1 MQSDYQLIWFR
12 QDLRIHDHAA
22 LWHATQTGPTIALV
36 ILSPEQW
43 QLHDD
48 APIKIEFYLRQL
60 QHLKQEL
67 TALNIPLITVTV
79 PLWKDIVQFF
89 SDLIELVPIQHVYAN
104 IELGVNELKRDHD
117 TQTLLNQHRK
127 DLILLNDRTLFP
139 VASIRNQSN
148 LPYQVFG
155 AFKKTCYQRLQ
166 HALPQCYP
174 SPEAQPQITL
184 DFSSIIQTDID
195 ALQQHYA
202 TKLPQSCIASWKIG
216 EAYALHLLDQFMDE
230 KVINYKNERDLP
242 AQAGTSQLSAY
253 MNIGIISIRQCIQA
267 LFRQQQGDFIIQS
280 EGQQTWLDEL
290 LWREFYQH
298 ILFDFPK
305 VSKHL
310 PFKSSTQNIGWRDDP
325 IALEKWQQGQ
335 TGIPIVDAGMRQL
348 LATGWMH
355 NRVRMICAMF
365 LSKNL
370 LIDWRKGEQWFMQHL
385 IDGDLAANNGGWQWC
400 ASTGTDAAPYFR
412 IFNPVSQSQKFDP
425 QGDYIR
431 KWLPELADLDD
442 KSIHEPYAKN
452 AVKSLNYPAPIV
464 DLKTSRVRA
473 IETFKAYLHE
483 ETEMTTNPNNRK
495 TIVITKN

>member
-22 LWHATQTGPTIALV
+22 LWHATQTGPTVALV

-48 APIKIEFYLRQL
+48 APIKIDFYLRQL
-60 QHLKQEL
+60 QQLQIAL
-67 TALNIPLITVTV
+67 QSLNIPLIVQHL
-79 PLWKDIVQFF
+79 PFWKDITQLFA
-89 SDLIELVPIQHVYAN
+89 DLMQNIPIQQVYAN
-104 IELGVNELKRDHD
+104 IELGVNELKRDNEV
-117 TQTLLNQHRK
+117 QKLLHQQNKELVLFH
-127 DLILLNDRTLFP
+127 DRTLFP
-139 VASIRNQSN
+139 VASIRNQSHQ
-148 LPYQVFG
+148 PYQVFS
-155 AFKKTCYQRLQ
+155 AFKKVCYQRLQ
-166 HALPQCYP
+166 QSLPQCYP
-174 SPEAQPQITL
+174 VPDVQQPINIDPYPSL
-184 DFSSIIQTDID
+184 EDFKE
-195 ALQQHYA
+195 LQLKYTQQLNHL
-202 TKLPQSCIASWKIG
+202 TQQWPVG
-216 EAYALHLLDQFMDE
+216 EPYALTLLDQFIYDRLDD
-230 KVINYKNERDLP
+230 YKNARDFP

-253 MNIGIISIRQCIQA
+253 LNIGILSIRQCLQA
-267 LFRQQQGDFIIQS
+267 LFRKQHGDFVIES

-298 ILFDFPK
+298 ILFDYPR

-310 PFKSSTQNIGWRDDP
+310 PFQLSTQKINWRDDP
-325 IALEKWQQGQ
+325 VALQQWQQGH

-412 IFNPVSQSQKFDP
+412 IFNPISQSQKFDP
-425 QGDYIR
+425 NGDYLRQWI
-431 KWLPELADLDD
+431 PELAHLDA
-442 KSIHEPYAKN
+442 KSIHEPHAYKIN
-452 AVKSLNYPAPIV
+452 SNLNYPIPIV
-464 DLKTSRVRA
+464 DLKSSRARA
-473 IETFKAYLHE
+473 IAAFKE
-483 ETEMTTNPNNRK
+483 
-495 TIVITKN
+495 